1 MAKEDY
7 VKLSKKKI
15 EIHNMVTNL
24 ALNLS
29 ARILEEET
37 EAMFQGKHDEVS
49 EERIKQCNEHTS
61 ALSGALAL
69 LSSVSAHFL
78 SDEEKDEVV
87 KSAVTAALLAFTVGA
102 DEYMDKT
109 INDESSVTFK
119 DLVDKCMKKINP
131 DMCDKLK
138 ELDSIRDKLNEARK
152 VADELGEKIED
163 KKNDQKTKKESKPKK
178 DSEPKQKKTTTKTKK
193 TSKKEE

>member
-7 VKLSKKKI
+7 VKLSKKKV
-15 EIHNMVTNL
+15 EIHNMVVNL

-49 EERIKQCNEHTS
+49 EERVELCNQHTR

-78 SDEEKDEVV
+78 SDEEKDETA

-102 DEYMDKT
+102 DEYMDRT

-138 ELDSIRDKLNEARK
+138 ELDSIRYKLNEARK
-152 VADELGEKIED
+152 VADELGDEIKD
-163 KKNDQKTKKESKPKK
+163 KKNEQKTKKESKPKK